1 MSLAWSRLRS
11 GRRGDVAQFFTD
23 FGDTAVGASP
33 ESLTLYGP
41 LAMSV
46 VSDAAAANGKS
57 LRITKNLGGD
67 ARGVYF
73 NAFPSAPHGRVEFF
87 LRLRS
92 NATTLDLVPCSV
104 SPGTLPRS
112 VIEED
117 GVYIRDNF
125 TTNLGSA
132 PLVAPFA
139 GFQNYRTCRDPAL
152 DFAAAK
158 VWEVGSSEPGAWSAS
173 ATTRNFDDGSAVPQL
188 LFPVFTN
195 STNCWIDAVG
205 IGTDGDPAPTAPIG
219 PAERQRS
226 RLILT
231 PW

>member
-1 MSLAWSRLRS
+1 M
-11 GRRGDVAQFFTD
+11 AQYFDD
-23 FGDTAVGASP
+23 FGDTAVGAVP
-33 ESLTLYGP
+33 ESLSLYGP

-46 VSDAAAANGKS
+46 VADAAASNGKS
-57 LRITKNLGGD
+57 LRITKNLGGE
-67 ARGVYF
+67 ARGVFF
-73 NAFPSAPHGRVEFF
+73 NALPSALHGRIEFF

-92 NATTLDLVPCSV
+92 NATTFECTPCSV
-104 SPGTLPRS
+104 VPGNLPRP
-112 VIEED
+112 VVEED
-117 GVYIRDNF
+117 GVYVRDNF

-132 PLVAPFA
+132 PLVAPIT
-139 GFQNYRTCRDPAL
+139 GFQNFRTCRDPAL

-195 STNCWIDAVG
+195 STDCWIDAVG